1 MDTTVDINGI
11 FMANDGINMMGYNP
25 FFYQKS
31 CLLCQK
37 KTVLRPPAA
46 MVDERSTAVH
56 RPRQWSWPYPA
67 AID

>member
-1 MDTTVDINGI
+1 
-11 FMANDGINMMGYNP
+11 
-25 FFYQKS
+25 
-31 CLLCQK
+31 
-37 KTVLRPPAA
+37 